1 MTTNVD
7 IRVSGCK
14 RTRSEIVTPVVQTL
28 TINHDPVQLRFNGFA
43 IIKRVRPADQVK
55 RVEHSNPADLP

>member
-7 IRVSGCK
+7 IRVSGYK
-14 RTRSEIVTPVVQTL
+14 RTRSEIVAPVIQAL
-28 TINHDPVQLRFNGFA
+28 TVGHDPIQLRFDGFA
-43 IIKRVRPADQVK
+43 IVKRVRPADQVE